1 MVQLRIANES
11 VYGTYLRML
20 SKMDLRVQID
30 AKSGQLKM
38 KLRVNFLVC
47 ATGVAQE
54 SANGTTINAFKVVQ
68 FRVHLIIRLKFNLKL
83 HF

>member
-20 SKMDLRVQID
+20 SEMDLRVQID
-30 AKSGQLKM
+30 AKSGQLK
-38 KLRVNFLVC
+38 VC

-54 SANGTTINAFKVVQ
+54 SANGTTINAFEVVQ